1 MRCTHEKRLRGVLGN
16 VGNLRRKCLGELE
29 YVESVEI
36 EPREAIV
43 DPDPSAVQRW
53 DVYLCP
59 RNHETRILA
68 NGAAP

>member
-1 MRCTHEKRLRGVLGN
+1 MKCTHERPMRGVLAN
-16 VGNLRRKCLGELE
+16 VGNLRHDCHGELE
-29 YVESVEI
+29 YVGSVEI
-36 EPREAIV
+36 EPRESIV